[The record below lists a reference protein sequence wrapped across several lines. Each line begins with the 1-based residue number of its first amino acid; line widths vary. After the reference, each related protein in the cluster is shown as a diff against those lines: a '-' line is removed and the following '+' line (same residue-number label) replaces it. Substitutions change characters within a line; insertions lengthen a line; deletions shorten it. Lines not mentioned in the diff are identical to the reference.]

1 MGFSEKWSLTN
12 RWYNFIMARSNV
24 YDLGSVPPQIVW
36 TVVRGD
42 TASFRVFVTDDSK
55 VPLLVSEWTIKADI
69 KRAGEVIVS
78 LTPEQK
84 DSDGEGEFTVSLT
97 DTESE
102 LLETN
107 DVFDIQLSNDVYVW
121 TVAQGKMTIVEDVTD

>member
-1 MGFSEKWSLTN
+1 
-12 RWYNFIMARSNV
+12 MARSNV
-24 YDLGSVPPQIVW
+24 YDLGAVPPQIVW

-42 TASFRVFVTDDSK
+42 TASFRVFVTDDAK
-55 VPLLVSEWTIKADI
+55 LPLLISEWTIKADI
-69 KRAGEVIVS
+69 KRAGTLIVS

-84 DSDGEGEFTVSLT
+84 DTDGEGEFTVSLL

-107 DVFDIQLSNDVYVW
+107 DVFDIQLSSDAYVW
-121 TVAQGKMTIVEDVTD
+121 TVAQGKMVIVEDVTD